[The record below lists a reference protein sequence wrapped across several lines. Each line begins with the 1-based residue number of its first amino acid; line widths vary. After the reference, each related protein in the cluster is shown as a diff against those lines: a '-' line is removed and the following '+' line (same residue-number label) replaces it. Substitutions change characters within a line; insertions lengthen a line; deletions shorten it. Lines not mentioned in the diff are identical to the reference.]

1 MSIGGY
7 NCKCS
12 LGALSV

>member
-1 MSIGGY
+1 MLNTSY

-12 LGALSV
+12 LAYF